1 MVSASLDMLEESLVK
16 KIEVM
21 HEIQDENLDRADILV
36 DRAVLVHDEYILF
49 LKDRPY
55 RQIIR
60 YFNRHCILLPP
71 ELSGI
76 PPP

>member
-1 MVSASLDMLEESLVK
+1 
-16 KIEVM
+16 
-21 HEIQDENLDRADILV
+21 V

-49 LKDRPY
+49 LKDRPDG
-55 RQIIR
+55 QIIR

-76 PPP
+76 PPQ